1 MNKMEYT
8 ELELKGIEA
17 TKHYLRK
24 RGMEVL
30 TNEPFECEAGRFEI
44 VAKDRDRDGLVFVRV
59 NTRPRNAG
67 GQPIHEVDEAMRET
81 LESTALAYLEGHEE
95 ANTRLLFD
103 AIDITIVSSERAM
116 LRHQFGIM

>member
-1 MNKMEYT
+1 MNKMKYT

-17 TKHYLRK
+17 TKLYLHR

-30 TNEPFECEAGRFEI
+30 NDEPFTCEAGRFEI
-44 VAKDRDRDGLVFVRV
+44 VAKDRDRGGLVFVLVR
-59 NTRPRNAG
+59 TKSG
-67 GQPIHEVDEAMRET
+67 SSDGQPICKVDEAMRET
-81 LESTALAYLEGHEE
+81 LESIALAYLEGHEE